1 MLILLQLQKLL
12 GKGDGGW
19 GKKGLCIFF
28 LADQKIASL
37 WKKMR
42 FGAFYSMSNKL
53 LLVARHVLF
62 CILICCFLPIIPTC
76 VCVCACVFVHVCVM
90 NIIILPSL

>member
-53 LLVARHVLF
+53 LLVARHLLTTGLQK
-62 CILICCFLPIIPTC
+62 CLKSWQCKICNFTVTAFHCEES
-76 VCVCACVFVHVCVM
+76 AHRK
-90 NIIILPSL
+90 